1 MLHVLIVL
9 VDNLSNIDWLTVIY
23 YVSGHLVLLCNLLLV
38 SCNNL
43 CPESG
48 GKKIRELNIKKKRRK
63 RVEYVIFGAPK
74 KGKDIK

>member
-9 VDNLSNIDWLTVIY
+9 IDNLSNFDWLSVIY

-43 CPESG
+43 CVLKVEE
-48 GKKIRELNIKKKRRK
+48 KKIRELNIKKKGEK
-63 RVEYVIFGAPK
+63 E
-74 KGKDIK
+74 